1 VKKNWKYAWG
11 SAAFRVHFI
20 LTILFGILLAAFADH
35 FFQFIQARPGH
46 LIGDAVLD
54 WIPPY
59 DMSVYIFALLYI
71 GVILAVGTAIINEP
85 EVLLT
90 GMQAYILLS
99 LMRMATLYFIPL
111 EPHPG
116 LVLLEDPFV
125 GYLIYKENIITK
137 DLFFSGHVS
146 AMFLLYLTAT
156 GRNLRI
162 FLAADTVLVAI
173 CMLFQH
179 AHYTVDI
186 VAAPFFALLS
196 CYLAGR
202 RTITTQTA
210 ALRNEP

>member
-1 VKKNWKYAWG
+1 VKKNCKYAWG

-20 LTILFGILLAAFADH
+20 LSILFGILLAAFADH
-35 FFQFIQARPGH
+35 FFQYIQERPGH
-46 LIGDAVLD
+46 LIGDVVLD
-54 WIPPY
+54 WVPPH
-59 DMSVYIFALLYI
+59 DMSVYIFTLLYV
-71 GVILAVGTAIINEP
+71 GVIMAVGTATIKEP

-90 GMQAYILLS
+90 GMQAFILLS

-125 GYLIYKENIITK
+125 GYLFYNENVITK

-146 AMFLLYLTAT
+146 TMFVLYLTAT

-162 FLAADTVLVAI
+162 FLAADTVLMAI
-173 CMLFQH
+173 CMVFQH

-186 VAAPFFALLS
+186 LAAPFFALL
-196 CYLAGR
+196 CAYIAGR
-202 RTITTQTA
+202 RTVTTQAA
-210 ALRNEP
+210 ALRNES

>member
-11 SAAFRVHFI
+11 SAAFRTHFI
-20 LTILFGILLAAFADH
+20 LTVLFGILLAAFADH
-35 FFQFIQARPGH
+35 FFEFIQARPGH

-54 WIPPY
+54 WVPSH
-59 DMSVYIFALLYI
+59 DMSMYIFALLYV
-71 GVILAVGTAIINEP
+71 GVIIAVGTAIVKEP

-90 GMQAYILLS
+90 GMQAYILLT

-125 GYLIYKENIITK
+125 GYLIYNENVITK

-156 GRNLRI
+156 GRNLKI
-162 FLAADTVLVAI
+162 FLAADTVLVAV

-186 VAAPFFALLS
+186 LAAPFFALLS

-210 ALRNEP
+210 ALGK

>member
-1 VKKNWKYAWG
+1 MKKNWKYAWG
-11 SAAFRVHFI
+11 SAAFRTHFI
-20 LTILFGILLAAFADH
+20 LTVLFGILLAAFADH
-35 FFQFIQARPGH
+35 FFEFIQARPGH

-54 WIPPY
+54 WVPSH
-59 DMSVYIFALLYI
+59 DMSMYIFALLYV
-71 GVILAVGTAIINEP
+71 GVIIAVGTAIVKEP

-90 GMQAYILLS
+90 GMQAYILLT

-125 GYLIYKENIITK
+125 GYLIYNENVITK

-156 GRNLRI
+156 GRNLKI
-162 FLAADTVLVAI
+162 FLAADTVLVAV

-186 VAAPFFALLS
+186 LAAPFFALLS

-210 ALRNEP
+210 ALGK